1 MRATFNIVIALS
13 LAAFALA
20 SSGCQKEGPA
30 ERAGKDIDKAVKK
43 AHAKRRADR
52 LDPARRRGG
61 FRTLTASPSRTGARP
76 RRREACVG

>member
-1 MRATFNIVIALS
+1 MRASFNIVIALS

-43 AHAKRRADR
+43 VTQSVEPIDWIRRDAGADFGR
-52 LDPARRRGG
+52 
-61 FRTLTASPSRTGARP
+61 
-76 RRREACVG
+76 